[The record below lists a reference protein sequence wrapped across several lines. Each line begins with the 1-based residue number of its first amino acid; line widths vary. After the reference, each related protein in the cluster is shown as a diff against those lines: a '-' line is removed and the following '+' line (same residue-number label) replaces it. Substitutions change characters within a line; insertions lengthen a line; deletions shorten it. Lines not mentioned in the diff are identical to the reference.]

1 MTDVAERAGVSL
13 GTVSH
18 VLNHPERVTPATR
31 ERVEEAIRALRYR
44 PNRLAS
50 TLARGRSGT
59 IGLVLTDLSNSL
71 FVDIARGAGR
81 QADAA
86 GMRVVLADGDSEV
99 GREIRHLELFD
110 ELGVAGSMV
119 TLSDEEHMAALVG
132 ARTTDRPLVL
142 LNFSAPAQ
150 WFCSVATDNALG
162 GYLAT
167 RHLIDSGRR
176 RLAFVGGPDVL
187 RPVHDR
193 RAGWHRALAEAGL
206 SPVREVQ
213 PPAINQKDGWQIGP
227 DLAADVRAGRVDGV
241 VAASDLLAAGL
252 LLALRAEGIA
262 VPDDVAVIGY
272 DNNQAVWD
280 LPVPL
285 TTVAQPGEQM
295 GREAARLVLDEAGN
309 PAHHHE
315 AVVLTPH
322 VVPRASAP

>member
-71 FVDIARGAGR
+71 FVEIARGAGR

-132 ARTTDRPLVL
+132 ARAGDRPLVL
-142 LNFSAPAQ
+142 VNFSAPAQ
-150 WFCSVATDNALG
+150 WFCSVATD
-162 GYLAT
+162 T
-167 RHLIDSGRR
+167 RHLIGSGRR

-193 RAGWHRALAEAGL
+193 QVGWHRALAEAGL

-227 DLAADVRAGRVDGV
+227 DLAAEVRAGRVDGV

-252 LLALRAEGIA
+252 VQAFLAEGIA
-262 VPDDVAVIGY
+262 VPGDVAVIGY
-272 DNNQAVWD
+272 DNNQAAWD

-285 TTVAQPGEQM
+285 STVAQPGEQM
-295 GREAARLVLDEAGN
+295 GREAARLVMDEAHG
-309 PAHHHE
+309 ADHHHE
-315 AVVLTPH
+315 ALLLEPHLILRSSTP
-322 VVPRASAP
+322 

>member
-71 FVDIARGAGR
+71 FVEIARGAGR

-132 ARTTDRPLVL
+132 ARAGDRPLVL
-142 LNFSAPAQ
+142 VNFSAPAQ

-167 RHLIDSGRR
+167 RHLIGSGRR

-193 RAGWHRALAEAGL
+193 QVGWHRPGGRGARRAGGRGGRRL
-206 SPVREVQ
+206 R
-213 PPAINQKDGWQIGP
+213 PARRRAGAGVPGRGDR
-227 DLAADVRAGRVDGV
+227 RAGRRRGDR
-241 VAASDLLAAGL
+241 
-252 LLALRAEGIA
+252 LR
-262 VPDDVAVIGY
+262 
-272 DNNQAVWD
+272 Q
-280 LPVPL
+280 
-285 TTVAQPGEQM
+285 QPGRVGPARAAEH
-295 GREAARLVLDEAGN
+295 GGAAR
-309 PAHHHE
+309 
-315 AVVLTPH
+315 
-322 VVPRASAP
+322 RADGP